1 MDPDGSPLFLLHTHH
16 ATGDDPPRDRT
27 AQLRS
32 LGFPTRHLGPVQ
44 MTTDT
49 ALGVTKSVVQDKR
62 TLRSPNAPFFFIP
75 FFLPHRAPK
84 LLRTNEKWNSL
95 PTSLPSS
102 YHSNR

>member
-1 MDPDGSPLFLLHTHH
+1 MDVHVLCSLLINTP
-16 ATGDDPPRDRT
+16 TGDDPPRDRT

-62 TLRSPNAPFFFIP
+62 TSLFS
-75 FFLPHRAPK
+75 FLPSCLP
-84 LLRTNEKWNSL
+84 SL
-95 PTSLPSS
+95 PTGA
-102 YHSNR
+102 